1 MNTSQRYQQ
10 VALGLLGLFVILAIL
25 IKLQFSPLMG
35 LDRQWLAAFH
45 ASSLGQHV
53 RVWEWLTLLGSPLV
67 TGGFAVILALFL
79 WRIRQLGW
87 AAMVLTALISGDALL
102 LVIKT
107 FVARPRPTQMVVVDT
122 GYSFPSGHVFS
133 TMLVAM
139 ILATLLLSL
148 LKANWLSW
156 TLLSVIALGVLGVI
170 LARLGLRNHYPSDA
184 MGSALLASGWWFQ
197 VLSIFERLRARRTL
211 KLSK

>member
-35 LDRQWLAAFH
+35 VDRQWLATFH
-45 ASSLGQHV
+45 ASSLGQHI
-53 RVWEWLTLLGSPLV
+53 RVWEWLTWLGSPLV
-67 TGGFAVILALFL
+67 TGGLAVILALFL

-87 AAMVLTALISGDALL
+87 AATVLTALVSGDALL
-102 LVIKT
+102 LVIKAV
-107 FVARPRPTQMVVVDT
+107 VARTRPAQMVVVDT

-139 ILATLLLSL
+139 ILATLLLSF

-156 TLLSVIALGVLGVI
+156 TLLSVIAIGVLGVI
-170 LARLGLRNHYPSDA
+170 LARLGLRNHYPSDVL
-184 MGSALLASGWWFQ
+184 GSVLLASGWWFQ
-197 VLSIFERLRARRTL
+197 VLSIVERLRTRRTL